1 MGDRGAV
8 SDAVLP
14 ALDVERMRQ
23 TLASVREVLAPL
35 HAMLAASAAPGMPG
49 HHDNDKVHE
58 RVAEMGLLLTCAA
71 LNDAHA
77 RIRRLEAEC
86 ADLHRA
92 LGAAKTARDL
102 AGEHVQKMFS
112 AVLEAVHSG
121 GRRCSGACGHCASAR
136 GHRPT

>member
-49 HHDNDKVHE
+49 HHDNDEVHE
-58 RVAEMGLLLTCAA
+58 RGAEMGLLLTCAA
-71 LNDAHA
+71 ERTQDPAHA
-77 RIRRLEAEC
+77 IAVHCTIFHAKRASLVKEAE
-86 ADLHRA
+86 R
-92 LGAAKTARDL
+92 
-102 AGEHVQKMFS
+102 
-112 AVLEAVHSG
+112 
-121 GRRCSGACGHCASAR
+121 
-136 GHRPT
+136 